1 MSGDPTL
8 ETGQPATAPGYPLLE
23 RVTAAVLLLVV
34 LALGW
39 MLGAAYQSDWPRL
52 ASQEVEL
59 ILILALLMAALVLV
73 SVVALLHTRS

>member
-8 ETGQPATAPGYPLLE
+8 GSDRPSAAPGYPVLE

-39 MLGAAYQSDWPRL
+39 MLGAAYQPKWPRL
-52 ASQEVEL
+52 ASEEVEL
-59 ILILALLMAALVLV
+59 IVVLVLLTAALVLV